1 MKRIGAALKNKET
14 RNYSLL
20 GPLCLLPRLNATTQL
35 FYLKLRSSSLSI
47 YISAVSYDY
56 DVYRTIIV
64 INLINNAVLSDSE
77 PPQPHNTASFSAT
90 CRTSVFSKRFDLFQN
105 PPGHICGKGFKLFS
119 GRSCECDFVHGHLRS
134 F

>member
-1 MKRIGAALKNKET
+1 MKRSGAALKNKET

-35 FYLKLRSSSLSI
+35 FYLKLQSLTLSI
-47 YISAVSYDY
+47 YISAVFYDY

-77 PPQPHNTASFSAT
+77 PPQPHNTA
-90 CRTSVFSKRFDLFQN
+90 
-105 PPGHICGKGFKLFS
+105 
-119 GRSCECDFVHGHLRS
+119 
-134 F
+134 